1 MGNGVAIATA
11 TVRAGDIPT
20 TMTVKDINF
29 STVKLELGKKYSVV
43 IKRSGNV
50 INNQNFY
57 KI

>member
-1 MGNGVAIATA
+1 MA
-11 TVRAGDIPT
+11 RDIPS
-20 TMTVKDINF
+20 TMTVKDIIF
-29 STVKLELGKKYSVV
+29 PAVKLELGEKYSVV